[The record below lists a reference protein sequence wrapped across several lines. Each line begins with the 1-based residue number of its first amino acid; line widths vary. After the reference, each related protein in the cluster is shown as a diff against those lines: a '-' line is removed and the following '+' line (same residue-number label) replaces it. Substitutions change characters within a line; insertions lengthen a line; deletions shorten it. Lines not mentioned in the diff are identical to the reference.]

1 MTCTTCFQI
10 TKSFALVAE
19 KVLLVCRFLR
29 SPLALLWLIFPARLL
44 LLLSSKSL
52 ERRTLASP
60 LVDHYCCL
68 ASIMVQLKRHVSF
81 YIPYLSCQ
89 LSERLIFLIFFF
101 LLFFEITIIIS
112 FPSHSPVF
120 VYSRGLYHCAGPE
133 GGPSIGGRRLLTPDL
148 VVHDVVVIS
157 WELARACD

>member
-1 MTCTTCFQI
+1 MQSNRLMTCTTCFQI

-29 SPLALLWLIFPARLL
+29 SPLTLLWLIFPARLL

-89 LSERLIFLIFFF
+89 LSERLIFLYIFF

-112 FPSHSPVF
+112 FPSHP
-120 VYSRGLYHCAGPE
+120 
-133 GGPSIGGRRLLTPDL
+133 PSSFTAVASITAPDL
-148 VVHDVVVIS
+148 KVDRVQAGGD
-157 WELARACD
+157 C

>member
-29 SPLALLWLIFPARLL
+29 SPLTLLWLIVPARLL
-44 LLLSSKSL
+44 LLLPSKSL

-68 ASIMVQLKRHVSF
+68 ASMIVQLKRHVSF
-81 YIPYLSCQ
+81 YTPYPSCQ
-89 LSERLIFLIFFF
+89 LSERLIFFIFFSF
-101 LLFFEITIIIS
+101 FFSKLLS
-112 FPSHSPVF
+112 SSPFPRIP
-120 VYSRGLYHCAGPE
+120 
-133 GGPSIGGRRLLTPDL
+133 RLRLQRWPLSLHLT
-148 VVHDVVVIS
+148 
-157 WELARACD
+157 